1 MIATVKHGTCLLG
14 SLLVWNVYRAQRLR
28 ALAALHKPYP
38 YQQKDYFPVDLLLL
52 AEEAEYSGGRVGAA
66 ILARLDEYG
75 QKTDRQHSL
84 ILQIGGDTLAALQ
97 HQQVL
102 VLTVLSIH
110 GN

>member
-1 MIATVKHGTCLLG
+1 MC
-14 SLLVWNVYRAQRLR
+14 

-66 ILARLDEYG
+66 VLARLDEYG

-97 HQQVL
+97 YQQENIPVQRPMSL
-102 VLTVLSIH
+102 NLLWKV
-110 GN
+110 